1 MIAAVMLYLCMVL
14 IGRRHWIRSESW
26 HVLGFHFIVR
36 AVALGAM
43 AVGAVYFLGNHPVR
57 LDATSEHL
65 STLSPHTDEVI
76 DGLRKAY
83 QTAEVKRP
91 VRIEAFVSTKVPE
104 TYLQTR
110 LNLLTTLR
118 ELKARAGDMM
128 EVQIN
133 DTERTGP
140 MADLAKQRYG
150 ISPKRVPNIVHGTY
164 SPDQIFMSVAVT
176 CGLERVVLP
185 FIDRGTPV
193 EYELVRAICTVE
205 KQKRKRIGV
214 VETDAP
220 VFGRFSMQGQS
231 PAWQLINDLKRQY
244 EVIQVNPAQPIPLR
258 KPAAKPGEK
267 EEGFDVLLAVQPS
280 AMGPQECEN
289 LIAAIRAGQPTVLF
303 EDPFPFFAPDV
314 PGTSQPRRPAGPRC
328 SHVHA
333 AAEHAKG
340 QPQAALGNA
349 GHRLQRQRERRRVPA
364 DSRRGRDARR
374 GRPDRFPELQPL
386 SQAVR
391 LPARVRLRRQ
401 CLRRQGVRPVQREG
415 PHHFRACSICSSPR
429 RGISR
434 SGIRPSCWTATS
446 SRWCARAP
454 RAGPSALRR

>member
-1 MIAAVMLYLCMVL
+1 MIVKHWSLGGQFQEFGRGIISLSGIVYFLMIAAIMLYLCMVL

-26 HVLGFHFIVR
+26 HVMGFHFIVR
-36 AVALGAM
+36 GTRPGGDGSRSGLPPRQPPRASGCDERTSQHAFVAHRRGHRRPAQ
-43 AVGAVYFLGNHPVR
+43 G
-57 LDATSEHL
+57 
-65 STLSPHTDEVI
+65 
-76 DGLRKAY
+76 Y
-83 QTAEVKRP
+83 QKAEVKRP

-118 ELKARAGDMM
+118 ELKARGGRHD
-128 EVQIN
+128 
-133 DTERTGP
+133 GS
-140 MADLAKQRYG
+140 ADQRYG
-150 ISPKRVPNIVHGTY
+150 AHGTDGRPGQAALRHRARSACRTSSTAAY
-164 SPDQIFMSVAVT
+164 NPDQIFMSVAVT

-205 KQKRKRIGV
+205 KQKRKRVGV

-231 PAWQLINDLKRQY
+231 PSWQLINDLKRQY

-303 EDPFPFFAPDV
+303 EDPFPFFAPEV
-314 PGTSQPRRPAGPRC
+314 PGTVAAPPPAGPDA

-340 QPQAALGNA
+340 QSQAALGNA
-349 GHRLQRQRERRRVPA
+349 GHRLQRQ
-364 DSRRGRDARR
+364 
-374 GRPDRFPELQPL
+374 
-386 SQAVR
+386 
-391 LPARVRLRRQ
+391 
-401 CLRRQGVRPVQREG
+401 
-415 PHHFRACSICSSPR
+415 
-429 RGISR
+429 
-434 SGIRPSCWTATS
+434 
-446 SRWCARAP
+446 
-454 RAGPSALRR
+454 

>member
-1 MIAAVMLYLCMVL
+1 MGLFLANYLGYWFLGLAMLSIGMVASFLTRNLTVAYILGAVLNALVVLTWYADMIPTVPYAKAMIAKHWSLGGQFQEFGRGIIGLSGIVYFVMITAIMLYLCMVL
-14 IGRRHWIRSESW
+14 IGRRHWIRTESW
-26 HVLGFHFIVR
+26 HVMGFHFIVR
-36 AVALGAM
+36 ALALGAM
-43 AVGAVYFLGNHPVR
+43 AVGAVYLLGNHPER

-65 STLSPHTDEVI
+65 STLSSHTDEVI

-83 QTAEVKRP
+83 QKAEVKRP

-118 ELKARAGDMM
+118 ELKALAGDMM

-164 SPDQIFMSVAVT
+164 RPDQIFMSVAVT

-205 KQKRKRIGV
+205 KQKRKRVGI

-231 PAWQLINDLKRQY
+231 PSWQLINDLKRQY
-244 EVIQVNPAQPIPLR
+244 EVIQVNPTQPIPLR

-280 AMGPQECEN
+280 AMGPAECEN
-289 LIAAIRAGQPTVLF
+289 LIAAIRAGQPTVIVRRPVPVLR
-303 EDPFPFFAPDV
+303 PRGARHRAAAP
-314 PGTSQPRRPAGPRC
+314 PAGPDA
-328 SHVHA
+328 SHDDA
-333 AAEHAKG
+333 ATEHAKG
-340 QPQAALGNA
+340 QSQAALGNA
-349 GHRLQRQRERRRVPA
+349 RHCLQRQ
-364 DSRRGRDARR
+364 
-374 GRPDRFPELQPL
+374 
-386 SQAVR
+386 
-391 LPARVRLRRQ
+391 
-401 CLRRQGVRPVQREG
+401 
-415 PHHFRACSICSSPR
+415 
-429 RGISR
+429 
-434 SGIRPSCWTATS
+434 
-446 SRWCARAP
+446 
-454 RAGPSALRR
+454 